1 MARSVQCSALG
12 ERAPFA
18 RQTVGWDARLLLLAS
33 RVLAPGLRQSEL
45 SVPSIHCGACIARI
59 ERLLG
64 ALPAVEQARANLSTK
79 RVTIDWRGEHPPD
92 LIATL
97 GDAGFEA
104 HLHDP
109 AVDSGDDTTRELV
122 RALAVAGFA
131 AGNIMMLSVAVW
143 SGLRTT
149 HARATSPF
157 IGWGTP
163 ATHASSTAGWVEI
176 TSSISRGQTW

>member
-1 MARSVQCSALG
+1 MSI
-12 ERAPFA
+12 APSIP
-18 RQTVGWDARLLLLAS
+18 RDELLLAS
-33 RVLAPGLRQSEL
+33 RVLSPGLRQSEL
-45 SVPSIHCGACIARI
+45 SVPSIHCGACVARI

-97 GDAGFEA
+97 DDAGFPA

-109 AVDSGDDTTRELV
+109 AVDPGDGTTRELV

-131 AGNIMMLSVAVW
+131 
-143 SGLRTT
+143 
-149 HARATSPF
+149 
-157 IGWGTP
+157 
-163 ATHASSTAGWVEI
+163 
-176 TSSISRGQTW
+176 